1 MKTLIQNGLLID
13 PHNQVQ
19 AKLNLLLEN
28 GRVVSVTGNTP
39 SADRSIDAAGMA
51 VTPGFIDIHMH
62 EDFVGADGHLEDDD
76 QKAIFKCML
85 RMGVTTVLGGE
96 CGINRYDPAQYLDIV
111 DRDGAAVNV
120 ALLAG
125 HAFIRE
131 ACGHTD
137 KYTSATEEE
146 LAAMA
151 RMLDEEL
158 DAGCFGISYG
168 IRYTPGLNRR
178 ELLETARAC
187 VSRKKMIAAHV
198 RDDAA
203 EIFAAGREF
212 LDAARELK
220 LPAQFSHIGSMAGFG
235 QMEDF
240 LAFIAEYRMNG
251 LDVSCDCYPYYAF
264 STAIG
269 ATTYDDGW
277 MERYHCDYGVIEI
290 CEGKYKGQRCTKEIF
305 EEERRDHPEHLTVCY
320 VMKEQDVDMALQSP
334 NVMLGSD
341 GIMNN
346 GQGHPRAAGSFP
358 RLFSEFV
365 RKGKLSLYEA
375 VRMCTA
381 MPAERL
387 GLKNK
392 GSLQAGADADIVIF
406 NPDTIADRATFA
418 EPALPPVGIACVLIN
433 GEIAMQHG
441 EIING
446 RLGKAVRKI

>member
-1 MKTLIQNGLLID
+1 MKTLIKNGFLID
-13 PHNQVQ
+13 PRNRVQ
-19 AKLNLLLEN
+19 ARLNLLLNN
-28 GRVVSVTGNTP
+28 GRVVAVTQDEPT
-39 SADRSIDAAGMA
+39 ADRVIDATGLVVA
-51 VTPGFIDIHMH
+51 PGFVDIHMH
-62 EDFVGADGHLEDDD
+62 EDFVGEDGRLENDDK
-76 QKAIFKCML
+76 KAIFKCML
-85 RMGVTTVLGGE
+85 RMGVTTALGGE
-96 CGINRYDPAQYLDIV
+96 CGINRYDPARYLDIV

-137 KYTSATEEE
+137 KYTPATAEERK
-146 LAAMA
+146 AMA
-151 RMLDEEL
+151 QLLEKEL

-168 IRYTPGLNRR
+168 IRYTPGIDRT
-178 ELLETARAC
+178 ELLETARVC
-187 VSRKKMIAAHV
+187 VPRHKFIASHV

-212 LDAARELK
+212 LDVARELK

-235 QMEDF
+235 QMEAF
-240 LAFIAEYRMNG
+240 LSFIAEYRMNG
-251 LDVSCDCYPYYAF
+251 LDVACDCYPYYAF

-277 MERYHCDYGVIEI
+277 MERYHCGYDVIEI
-290 CEGKYKGQRCTKEIF
+290 CEGKYKGQRCTKTIF

-320 VMKEQDVDMALQSP
+320 VMQEADVARALRDP

-358 RLFSEFV
+358 RLFAEFV

-375 VRMCTA
+375 IQKCTA
-381 MPAERL
+381 MPADRM
-387 GLKNK
+387 GLPGK

-406 NPDTIADRATFA
+406 DPDAIADRATFS
-418 EPALPPVGIACVLIN
+418 EPALAPTGIEYVFI
-433 GEIAMQHG
+433 GGDIAMQRG

-446 RLGKAVRKI
+446 RLGKAVRKL

>member
-1 MKTLIQNGLLID
+1 
-13 PHNQVQ
+13 
-19 AKLNLLLEN
+19 
-28 GRVVSVTGNTP
+28 
-39 SADRSIDAAGMA
+39 
-51 VTPGFIDIHMH
+51 MH
-62 EDFVGADGHLEDDD
+62 EDFVTDDGRLEDDD
-76 QKAIFKCML
+76 GKAIFKCML

-96 CGINRYDPAQYLDIV
+96 CGINRYDPARYLDIV

-125 HAFIRE
+125 HAFVRE
-131 ACGHTD
+131 ACGHED
-137 KYTSATEEE
+137 KYSPVTEEE
-146 LAAMA
+146 LTAMVG
-151 RMLDEEL
+151 MLEKEL

-168 IRYTPGLNRR
+168 IRYIPGINRR
-178 ELLETARAC
+178 ELLETARTC
-187 VSRKKMIAAHV
+187 VPRGKFIASHV

-203 EIFAAGREF
+203 GIFAAGREF
-212 LDAARELK
+212 LDVARELK

-240 LAFIAEYRMNG
+240 LDFIAEYRMNG

-264 STAIG
+264 STFIG
-269 ATTYDDGW
+269 STTYDEGW
-277 MERYHCDYGVIEI
+277 MDRYHCGYDVIEI
-290 CEGKYKGQRCTKEIF
+290 CEGKYRGKRCTKEIF

-320 VMKEQDVDMALQSP
+320 VMKERDVDIALQSL

-365 RKGKLSLYEA
+365 RKGKLSMDEA

-381 MPAERL
+381 MPAEKM
-387 GLKNK
+387 GLPDK
-392 GSLQAGADADIVIF
+392 GCLRVGADADITIF
-406 NPDTIADRATFA
+406 NPDTIRDTATFS
-418 EPALPPVGIACVLIN
+418 EPTLAPEGIEYVLIN
-433 GEIAMQHG
+433 GDIAMKHG

-446 RLGKAVRKI
+446 RLGRAVRKS